1 MSTRLKVLVD
11 EFVSMGTNMEDSI
24 SLAKEQI
31 ELERKERIEARELQK
46 QEAELELLKKKQEAE
61 EVRLEKD
68 RLERIEREKS
78 ELELLKQKQEAEEV
92 RLEKDRLE
100 RIEREKSELELQK
113 QKQESES
120 ELQKQKQEA
129 EEARL
134 ERDRLDRI
142 EREKSELEL
151 QKQKQ
156 EADERNRV
164 DQLELQRSKLE
175 HEQTIE
181 KSRLEHQRLAAE
193 SDSHLRLHEIDT
205 RSRVVEDRSGASGD
219 GNSFRRY
226 DLGIGLFSNIDKDL
240 DPFLIKFTTVAEAYK
255 LPKRLWAIELA
266 KSLTGDS
273 LLAYETLSGE
283 ARLDFDE
290 VVNAVKRRF
299 GVTIRTSRKKCLQ
312 AKCTENESQKDYAAR
327 LRKYYLEWLDKAE
340 YTRSF
345 DGVLEHIVM
354 DRYYESQSQDLKI

>member
-24 SLAKEQI
+24 RLAKEQI
-31 ELERKERIEARELQK
+31 ELERKERIKARELQK
-46 QEAELELLKKKQEAE
+46 QEAEFELLKQKQVAE
-61 EVRLEKD
+61 EARLERD

-78 ELELLKQKQEAEEV
+78 
-92 RLEKDRLE
+92 D
-100 RIEREKSELELQK
+100 LELQK
-113 QKQESES
+113 QKQEAE
-120 ELQKQKQEA
+120 EARLERDRLERIERDKQKQEA

-175 HEQTIE
+175 HEQNIE
-181 KSRLEHQRLAAE
+181 KSRLEHQRLVAE
-193 SDSHLRLHEIDT
+193 SDSQIRLHEIDN

-219 GNSFRRY
+219 GNSFRKY
-226 DLGIGLFSNIDKDL
+226 DLGIGVFSNIDKDL
-240 DPFLIKFTTVAEAYK
+240 DPFVIKFTTVAEAYK

-299 GVTIRTSRKKCLQ
+299 GVTIRTSRKKFLQ

>member
-24 SLAKEQI
+24 RLAKEQI
-31 ELERKERIEARELQK
+31 ELERKERIKARELQK
-46 QEAELELLKKKQEAE
+46 QEAEFELLKQKQVAE
-61 EVRLEKD
+61 EARLERD

-78 ELELLKQKQEAEEV
+78 
-92 RLEKDRLE
+92 D
-100 RIEREKSELELQK
+100 LELQK
-113 QKQESES
+113 QKQEAE
-120 ELQKQKQEA
+120 EARLERDRLERIERDKQKQEA

-156 EADERNRV
+156 DVEFELLKQKQEADERNRV

-175 HEQTIE
+175 HDQNIE
-181 KSRLEHQRLAAE
+181 KSRLEQQRLAAE

-299 GVTIRTSRKKCLQ
+299 GVTIRTSRKKFLQ

>member
-1 MSTRLKVLVD
+1 MSTRLRVLVD

-24 SLAKEQI
+24 RLAKEQI

-46 QEAELELLKKKQEAE
+46 QEAEEA
-61 EVRLEKD
+61 RLERD
-68 RLERIEREKS
+68 RLERIEHEKS
-78 ELELLKQKQEAEEV
+78 ELELLKQKQEAEEA
-92 RLEKDRLE
+92 RLERDRLE
-100 RIEREKSELELQK
+100 RIERE
-113 QKQESES
+113 ESES

-129 EEARL
+129 EEDRL

-175 HEQTIE
+175 HEQNIE
-181 KSRLEHQRLAAE
+181 KSRLERQRLVAE
-193 SDSHLRLHEIDT
+193 SDSQIRLHEIDN

-219 GNSFRRY
+219 GNSFRKY
-226 DLGIGLFSNIDKDL
+226 DLGIGVFSNIDKDL

-299 GVTIRTSRKKCLQ
+299 GVTIRTSRKKFLQ